1 VKTAAG
7 RFRRAVLRPA
17 SLRILKALERHTPR
31 WVICL
36 EVRVL
41 CGTTARGF
49 GVPARRIR
57 AWSAEKALMEY
68 AVFSAR
74 CLRQVKADPERL
86 YREAYRTGERVRR
99 LTGFTER
106 KELQRLV
113 FYLYRNIRILMDGQ
127 LPGEVTVSRCFFSRI
142 YTPEECALMSN
153 VDSGMIAGILGGGK
167 LTFSERI
174 TEGCGGCRARL
185 S

>member
-1 VKTAAG
+1 MKNAAG

-36 EVRVL
+36 EVRIL

-49 GVPARRIR
+49 GVPAKRIR
-57 AWSAEKALMEY
+57 AWSAEKAL
-68 AVFSAR
+68 
-74 CLRQVKADPERL
+74 
-86 YREAYRTGERVRR
+86 
-99 LTGFTER
+99 
-106 KELQRLV
+106 
-113 FYLYRNIRILMDGQ
+113 
-127 LPGEVTVSRCFFSRI
+127 SRI

-153 VDSGMIAGILGGGK
+153 VDSGMIAGILGGGS